1 MELAGDPADRGF
13 LQADVLV
20 IIVALSVG
28 FKIIVFGIILCFV
41 SKAVNDDGFV
51 SRWIQEDSPILFTV
65 PFPFG
70 RNSKGSAANG
80 KGNRFAGRSGGSAV
94 RRLAETLLEA
104 ALEEEAGFVDLLL
117 FSSTNNT
124 TINTMI
130 KAAIP
135 NTMPK
140 TSLLDF
146 LGGVGP

>member
-1 MELAGDPADRGF
+1 MVR
-13 LQADVLV
+13 VT
-20 IIVALSVG
+20 
-28 FKIIVFGIILCFV
+28 V
-41 SKAVNDDGFV
+41 SPEGAEEAPSDA
-51 SRWIQEDSPILFTV
+51 WL
-65 PFPFG
+65 
-70 RNSKGSAANG
+70 
-80 KGNRFAGRSGGSAV
+80 
-94 RRLAETLLEA
+94 ETLLEA
-104 ALEEEAGFVDLLL
+104 APEGGAGSVDLLL

>member
-1 MELAGDPADRGF
+1 MVRVTVSPEGAEEAPSDAW
-13 LQADVLV
+13 LV
-20 IIVALSVG
+20 
-28 FKIIVFGIILCFV
+28 
-41 SKAVNDDGFV
+41 
-51 SRWIQEDSPILFTV
+51 
-65 PFPFG
+65 
-70 RNSKGSAANG
+70 
-80 KGNRFAGRSGGSAV
+80 
-94 RRLAETLLEA
+94 TLLEV

-146 LGGVGP
+146 LGGVGS

>member
-1 MELAGDPADRGF
+1 MVR
-13 LQADVLV
+13 VT
-20 IIVALSVG
+20 
-28 FKIIVFGIILCFV
+28 V
-41 SKAVNDDGFV
+41 SPEGAEEAPSDA
-51 SRWIQEDSPILFTV
+51 WL
-65 PFPFG
+65 
-70 RNSKGSAANG
+70 
-80 KGNRFAGRSGGSAV
+80 
-94 RRLAETLLEA
+94 ETLLEA

-146 LGGVGP
+146 LGGVGS